1 MFKKMTKGTINDND
15 DDSDEYSLLKSESLA
30 MEEMV
35 GKNKNSFKKTN
46 NGEIL
51 EANAQQLEG
60 ITRAEKIT
68 NIKIAVLQ

>member
-1 MFKKMTKGTINDND
+1 MFKKMTKGTINDN

-60 ITRAEKIT
+60 ITRAERIT

>member
-35 GKNKNSFKKTN
+35 GKNKTLLKRPTTGKYWKRALNSWK
-46 NGEIL
+46 G
-51 EANAQQLEG
+51 
-60 ITRAEKIT
+60 
-68 NIKIAVLQ
+68 